1 MYEYPLSKAIEDGYT
16 RTPFAVTRSDIDFY
30 NFGDEAL
37 DKLMLTDG
45 ITCHEN
51 AKRKLELYAANSSTP
66 DKPVRTV
73 KPFMLV
79 VCKDTA
85 HAAWVEDYIRSDE
98 FRDGAYR
105 NKTIVVHSKQKG
117 AESEANTRLLLDVES
132 PDNPVEIVEEKG
144 VSANDSLAH
153 SNNAAIISVG
163 YDASGMKYEPQFF
176 YDDYTIVVPMN
187 YYINNKKHFLSLMYY
202 PNEDNGPELTLY
214 LAHNSNKDSESAN
227 STSWNLTA
235 NTGGYYGLGLFY
247 KAYDLRSV
255 ISRYKRETGFFEN
268 PPVVKIVANV
278 NQYSMKL
285 DDSQT
290 EEKTY
295 TVTKKEA
302 DK

>member
-1 MYEYPLSKAIEDGYT
+1 MKQFKFLMVAFSLLMGVSLTSCLNSESDPNSYGGGMVKVQSYMGYPSFKGEG
-16 RTPFAVTRSDIDFY
+16 
-30 NFGDEAL
+30 
-37 DKLMLTDG
+37 G
-45 ITCHEN
+45 ITITPTPASISVLEAN
-51 AKRKLELYAANSSTP
+51 GLKISELSDKVVNIAYRWDPTQVDIPKDSKDIKGVELYS
-66 DKPVRTV
+66 
-73 KPFMLV
+73 
-79 VCKDTA
+79 
-85 HAAWVEDYIRSDE
+85 I
-98 FRDGAYR
+98 
-105 NKTIVVHSKQKG
+105 
-117 AESEANTRLLLDVES
+117 ESL
-132 PDNPVEIVEEKG
+132 DNPVEIVEEKG